1 MQIGSTNQK
10 VRNNTIQDLKDF
22 NQQSLS
28 TRAKKGEQLVSMMP
42 AIKEAFTLMGNDI
55 VDLSTENDAL
65 KEKIGEYDKKW
76 LQGSKEKLLKDID
89 DEKRANLIMSRMK
102 KQMNKKY
109 NHSYNCM
116 CYKMIFVFLILV
128 QIHILNGLYIL

>member
-1 MQIGSTNQK
+1 MQIGSNNQK

-65 KEKIGEYDKKW
+65 KEKIGDYDEKW
-76 LQGSKEKLLKDID
+76 LQESKEKLLKDID
-89 DEKRANLIMSRMK
+89 DKKRADLIMSRMK
-102 KQMNKKY
+102 KQMEK
-109 NHSYNCM
+109 H
-116 CYKMIFVFLILV
+116 
-128 QIHILNGLYIL
+128 

>member
-1 MQIGSTNQK
+1 MELAMQISSTNQK

-42 AIKEAFTLMGNDI
+42 AIEEAFTLMGNDI
-55 VDLSTENDAL
+55 VELSTEKDTL
-65 KEKIGEYDKKW
+65 KNQIGNYDEKW
-76 LQGSKEKLLKDID
+76 LEESKAKLLKDID

-102 KQMNKKY
+102 KQMNKP
-109 NHSYNCM
+109 N
-116 CYKMIFVFLILV
+116 
-128 QIHILNGLYIL
+128 

>member
-65 KEKIGEYDKKW
+65 KEKIGDYDEKW
-76 LQGSKEKLLKDID
+76 LQE
-89 DEKRANLIMSRMK
+89 
-102 KQMNKKY
+102 
-109 NHSYNCM
+109 
-116 CYKMIFVFLILV
+116 
-128 QIHILNGLYIL
+128 

>member
-28 TRAKKGEQLVSMMP
+28 TGAKKGKQLVSMMP
-42 AIKEAFTLMGNDI
+42 AIKEAFTLVGNDI

-65 KEKIGEYDKKW
+65 K
-76 LQGSKEKLLKDID
+76 
-89 DEKRANLIMSRMK
+89 
-102 KQMNKKY
+102 
-109 NHSYNCM
+109 
-116 CYKMIFVFLILV
+116 
-128 QIHILNGLYIL
+128 

>member
-28 TRAKKGEQLVSMMP
+28 TKAKKGEQLVSMMP

-65 KEKIGEYDKKW
+65 KEKIGDYDEKR
-76 LQGSKEKLLKDID
+76 LQESKEKLLKDID

-102 KQMNKKY
+102 KQMNKK
-109 NHSYNCM
+109 
-116 CYKMIFVFLILV
+116 I
-128 QIHILNGLYIL
+128 

>member
-22 NQQSLS
+22 HQQSLS
-28 TRAKKGEQLVSMMP
+28 TRAKKGEQLVGMMP

-65 KEKIGEYDKKW
+65 KEKIGDYDEKW
-76 LQGSKEKLLKDID
+76 LQESKEKLLKDID

-102 KQMNKKY
+102 KQMNKK
-109 NHSYNCM
+109 
-116 CYKMIFVFLILV
+116 I
-128 QIHILNGLYIL
+128 

>member
-10 VRNNTIQDLKDF
+10 VRNNTIQDLKDS

-65 KEKIGEYDKKW
+65 KEKIGEYDEKW
-76 LQGSKEKLLKDID
+76 LQESKEKLLKDID

-102 KQMNKKY
+102 KQMNKK
-109 NHSYNCM
+109 
-116 CYKMIFVFLILV
+116 I
-128 QIHILNGLYIL
+128 

>member
-1 MQIGSTNQK
+1 MQIGSTNQR

-65 KEKIGEYDKKW
+65 KEKIGDHDEKW
-76 LQGSKEKLLKDID
+76 LQESKEKLLKDID
-89 DEKRANLIMSRMK
+89 DEKRANIIMSRMK
-102 KQMNKKY
+102 KQMNKQ
-109 NHSYNCM
+109 N
-116 CYKMIFVFLILV
+116 
-128 QIHILNGLYIL
+128 